1 MIVSKNNSDRI
12 DKDKMV
18 GSVLIIGA
26 GISGMQSALDLA
38 EVGYKVYIVE
48 KSPAIGG
55 RMPMLDKTFPTND
68 CSMCILSPK
77 LVECGRHRNID
88 ILTCSDVIGLSGEAG
103 NFTVQVKKRPRYVD
117 PEKCVGCGSCS
128 EACPVKVPNEFNQN
142 LGQRKA
148 IYKLYPQAY
157 PNAYMIDATKCLKM
171 KNPKACGKCIKVCQ
185 SNAIDHSMQE
195 EIVSLNVGAIILCAG
210 YDLVN
215 AELRGEY
222 GYGVY
227 ENVLTSLQFERM
239 LSASG
244 PYEGHV
250 QKADGTT
257 PKKIAFIQCVGS
269 RDVSLCNGY
278 CSSVC
283 CMYATKE
290 AVIAK
295 EHVPGLDTTIFNM
308 DIRAFGKDYE
318 KYYNRAQ
325 NQSNVRYIKSMIS
338 SVKELP
344 KTKELRV
351 RYRTPEGMVEEDF
364 EMLILSIG
372 LKPTQEAVD
381 LAEILG
387 IKLNDYNFC
396 HLEELSGVQTSRK
409 GIYVAGVFSG
419 PKDIPETVMQASAA
433 AGDTAAFLSSV
444 RNTQVTEMEFPEE
457 KDVTEEEPRI
467 GVFVCHCGINIASVV
482 DVPAVVEHVKQLPH
496 VVYAT
501 NSLYACAQDSQLAM
515 KELIEEHKLN
525 RIVVASCSPR
535 THKPLFQE
543 TMKEAGLNA
552 ALFEMANIRDQC
564 SWVHQQ
570 QPDKATAKAKD
581 LVSAAVAKAAT
592 LSAAKSVTVDVTN
605 TALVIGGGVAGMTS
619 ALSLVD
625 QGYNVH
631 LLEKS
636 DQLGGMALRIHE
648 GFNGENIPS
657 FLQQLI
663 NNVKNSPNINVY
675 TGCEIEEVSGYI
687 GNFKTKLS
695 TGQLLEHG
703 VSIIAT
709 GGDEAKPTEYMYGQD
724 NRVMTQLELDEA
736 IVNNDPRVKSA
747 QNIVMIQCVGSREEN
762 RPYCSRICCT
772 KTMKL
777 ALKIK
782 EINPDA
788 SIIVLY
794 RDIRTYSFNEDYY
807 REARAKGVIF
817 FRYDVDNKPKV
828 ELVGQNGQSKLRV
841 TATDHIM
848 GETYDIDADLL
859 TLAAPIAP
867 AESNHHLSQLF
878 KVPLNPDSFFQE
890 AHMKLRPVDF
900 AAEGIYMCGL
910 AHGPKSID
918 ESIAQAKAAAGRATS
933 ILSHDKLES
942 KGVVAVVNQDLC
954 AACLTCVRLCPF
966 KAPHINEKHLAE
978 IEAVI
983 CQGCGTCAGECPN
996 KAITLQSYSHK
1007 QLTAQVKGMFDQ
1019 SVSNSPSA

>member
-1 MIVSKNNSDRI
+1 MNNNNSDR
-12 DKDKMV
+12 KNSGKKV
-18 GSVLIIGA
+18 GSVLIVGA

-88 ILTCSDVIGLSGEAG
+88 VLTCSDVIGLSGEAG
-103 NFTVQVKKRPRYVD
+103 DFTVQVKKRPRYVD
-117 PEKCVGCGSCS
+117 LDKCVGCGSCA
-128 EACPVKVPNEFNQN
+128 EACPVKVSDDFNQN
-142 LGQRKA
+142 LGNRKA

-185 SNAIDHSMQE
+185 SNAIDHNMQE
-195 EIVSLNVGAIILCAG
+195 EIVSLNVGAIIMCPG
-210 YDLVN
+210 YDLFN
-215 AELRGEY
+215 AQLRGEY
-222 GYGVY
+222 GFGVY

-250 QKADGTT
+250 QTAGGNT

-295 EHVPGLDTTIFNM
+295 EHVPGLDCTIFNM

-325 NQSNVRYIKSMIS
+325 DQYNVHYIKSMIS

-351 RYRTPEGMVEEDF
+351 RYRTPEGMQEEDF
-364 EMLILSIG
+364 EMLVLSVG
-372 LKPTQEAVD
+372 LKPSQDAVG
-381 LAEILG
+381 LAGILG
-387 IKLNDYNFC
+387 IELNDYNFC
-396 HLEELSGVQTSRK
+396 QLKELSGVQTSRE

-419 PKDIPETVMQASAA
+419 PRDIPETVMQASAA
-433 AGDTAAFLSSV
+433 AGDTAALLSSV
-444 RNTQVTEMEFPEE
+444 RNTEVTEMEFPAER
-457 KDVTEEEPRI
+457 DVSEEEPRI
-467 GVFVCHCGINIASVV
+467 GVFICHCGINIASVV
-482 DVPAVVEHVKQLPH
+482 DVPAVVEHVKKLPY

-501 NSLYACAQDSQLAM
+501 NTLYACAQDSQAAM
-515 KELIEEHKLN
+515 KDLIAEHKLN
-525 RIVVASCSPR
+525 RIVVASCSVR

-564 SWVHQQ
+564 SWVHQK
-570 QPDKATAKAKD
+570 QPEIATIKAKD

-592 LSAAKSVTVDVTN
+592 LCAAKNVTVGVTN
-605 TALVIGGGVAGMTS
+605 TALIIGGGVSGMTS

-625 QGYNVH
+625 QGYSVH

-636 DQLGGMALRIHE
+636 DRLGGMALRIHE

-657 FLQQLI
+657 FVQQLI
-663 NNVKNSPNINVY
+663 NNVENNPSINLY
-675 TGCEIEEVSGYI
+675 TNTDIEEVSGYT
-687 GNFKTKLS
+687 GNFKTKLT
-695 TGQLLEHG
+695 TGQVLEHG

-709 GGDEAKPTEYMYGQD
+709 GGDESKPTEYLYGED

-736 IVNNDPRVKSA
+736 IANNDPRIKSA
-747 QNIVMIQCVGSREEN
+747 ENFVMIQCVGSREEN

-794 RDIRTYSFNEDYY
+794 RDIRTYSFYEDYY

-828 ELVGQNGQSKLRV
+828 ELVSVDGQNKLRV

-848 GETYDIDADLL
+848 GETYDIETDIL
-859 TLAAPIAP
+859 TLAAPIVP
-867 AESNHHLSQLF
+867 SESNMHISQLF
-878 KVPLNPDSFFQE
+878 KVSLNPDNFFQE

-900 AAEGIYMCGL
+900 SADGIYMCGL

-942 KGVVAVVNQDLC
+942 SSVVAVVNPDLC

-966 KAPHINEKHLAE
+966 KAPRINENHVAE
-978 IEAVI
+978 IEAVV

-1007 QLTAQVKGMFDQ
+1007 QLTAQVRGIFNQ
-1019 SVSNSPSA
+1019 PQP

>member
-1 MIVSKNNSDRI
+1 MIVSKN
-12 DKDKMV
+12 MV
-18 GSVLIIGA
+18 GSVLVIGA
-26 GISGMQSALDLA
+26 GISGMQSSLDLA

-48 KSPAIGG
+48 KSPGIGG

-68 CSMCILSPK
+68 CAMCTLSPK

-88 ILTCSDVIGLSGEAG
+88 ILTCSEVTGLSGEAG
-103 NFTVQVKKRPRYVD
+103 NYTVQVKKHPRYVD
-117 PEKCVGCGSCS
+117 ATKCVGCGSCS
-128 EACPVKVPNEFNQN
+128 EVCPVKVPNEFNQN
-142 LGQRKA
+142 MGQRKA

-157 PNAYMIDATKCLKM
+157 PNAYAIDATKCLRK
-171 KNPKACGKCIKVCQ
+171 KNPKACGKCIEVCQ
-185 SNAIDHSMQE
+185 SNAIDHNMQE
-195 EIVSLNVGAIILCAG
+195 EIVTLNVGAIILCAG
-210 YDLVN
+210 YELFN

-227 ENVLTSLQFERM
+227 ENVYTSMQFERM

-250 QKADGTT
+250 QKSDGTT

-278 CSSVC
+278 CSAVC

-290 AVIAK
+290 AMIAQD
-295 EHVPGLDTTIFNM
+295 HVPGLDTTIFNM

-325 NQSNVRYIKSMIS
+325 NQYNVHYIKSMIS

-351 RYRTPEGMVEEDF
+351 RYRTPEGMIEEDF
-364 EMLILSIG
+364 EMLVLSVG

-381 LAEILG
+381 LAGVIGVE
-387 IKLNDYNFC
+387 LNDYNFC
-396 HLEELSGVQTSRK
+396 RLEELSGVKTSK
-409 GIYVAGVFSG
+409 EGIYVAGVFSG

-444 RNTQVTEMEFPEE
+444 RNTQVTPREFPQE
-457 KDVTEEEPRI
+457 KDVSQEEPRI
-467 GVFVCHCGINIASVV
+467 GVFVCHCGTNIASVV

-501 NSLYACAQDSQLAM
+501 NNLYVCAQDSQLAM

-525 RIVVASCSPR
+525 RIVVASCTIR

-543 TMKEAGLNA
+543 TMKEAGLNP

-564 SWVHQQ
+564 SWVHSQE
-570 QPDKATAKAKD
+570 PEKATLKAKD
-581 LVSAAVAKAAT
+581 LVSGAVAKVAT
-592 LSAAKSVTVDVTN
+592 LNATKKITVDVN
-605 TALVIGGGVAGMTS
+605 HTALVIGGGMSGMTS

-636 DQLGGMALRIHE
+636 NQLGGMALRIRE
-648 GFNGENIPS
+648 GFNGENIPA
-657 FLQQLI
+657 FVQQLVDK
-663 NNVKNSPNINVY
+663 VKNSPNINL
-675 TGCEIEEVSGYI
+675 CMDSDIEEVTGYI

-695 TGQLLEHG
+695 NGQVLEHG

-709 GGDEAKPTEYMYGQD
+709 GGEESKPTEYLYGQD
-724 NRVMTQLELDEA
+724 SRVMTQLELDEA
-736 IVNNDPRVKSA
+736 IANNDPGVKSA
-747 QNIVMIQCVGSREEN
+747 ENIVMIQCVGSREDH

-777 ALKIK
+777 ALKLK

-794 RDIRTYSFNEDYY
+794 RDIRTYSFNEDFY
-807 REARAKGVIF
+807 RDARSKGVIF
-817 FRYDVDNKPKV
+817 FRYDVENKPKV
-828 ELVGQNGQSKLRV
+828 ELVDENGQSKLRV

-848 GETYDIDADLL
+848 GETYDIDVDLL
-859 TLAAPIAP
+859 TLAAPIVP
-867 AESNHHLSQLF
+867 PESNNKLSQLL
-878 KVPLNPDSFFQE
+878 KVPLNPDNFFQE

-900 AAEGIYMCGL
+900 SAEGIYMCGL

-918 ESIAQAKAAAGRATS
+918 ESISQAKAAAGRATS
-933 ILSHDKLES
+933 ILSHDELES
-942 KGVVAVVNQDLC
+942 SGAVAVVDPTLC

-966 KAPHINEKHLAE
+966 KAPRINGHKAE
-978 IEAVI
+978 IEAVV
-983 CQGCGTCAGECPN
+983 CQGCGACAGECPN
-996 KAITLQSYSHK
+996 KAITLQSYSPK
-1007 QLTAQVKGMFDQ
+1007 QLGAQVE
-1019 SVSNSPSA
+1019 SVLYQPQQ

>member
-1 MIVSKNNSDRI
+1 MNNNNSDR
-12 DKDKMV
+12 KNSGKKV
-18 GSVLIIGA
+18 GSVLIVGA

-88 ILTCSDVIGLSGEAG
+88 VLTCSDVIGLSGEAG
-103 NFTVQVKKRPRYVD
+103 DFTVQVKKRPRYVD
-117 PEKCVGCGSCS
+117 LDKCVGCGSCA
-128 EACPVKVPNEFNQN
+128 EACPVKVSDDFNQN
-142 LGQRKA
+142 LGNRKA

-185 SNAIDHSMQE
+185 SNAIDHNMQE
-195 EIVSLNVGAIILCAG
+195 EIVSLNVGAIIMCPG
-210 YDLVN
+210 YDLFN
-215 AELRGEY
+215 AQLRGEY
-222 GYGVY
+222 GFGVY

-250 QKADGTT
+250 QTAGGNT

-295 EHVPGLDTTIFNM
+295 EHVPGLDCTIFNM

-325 NQSNVRYIKSMIS
+325 DQYNVHYIKSMIS

-351 RYRTPEGMVEEDF
+351 RYRTPEGMQEEDF
-364 EMLILSIG
+364 EMLVLSVG
-372 LKPTQEAVD
+372 LKPSQDAVG
-381 LAEILG
+381 LAGILG
-387 IKLNDYNFC
+387 IELNDYNFC
-396 HLEELSGVQTSRK
+396 QLKELSGVQTSRE

-419 PKDIPETVMQASAA
+419 PRDIPETVMQASAA
-433 AGDTAAFLSSV
+433 AGDTAALLSSV
-444 RNTQVTEMEFPEE
+444 RNTEVTEMEFPAER
-457 KDVTEEEPRI
+457 DVSEEEPRI
-467 GVFVCHCGINIASVV
+467 GVFICHCGINIASVV
-482 DVPAVVEHVKQLPH
+482 DVPAVVEHVKKLPY

-501 NSLYACAQDSQLAM
+501 NTLYACAQDSQAAM
-515 KELIEEHKLN
+515 KDLIAEHKLN
-525 RIVVASCSPR
+525 RIVVASCSVR

-564 SWVHQQ
+564 SWVHQK
-570 QPDKATAKAKD
+570 QPEIATIKAKD

-592 LSAAKSVTVDVTN
+592 LCAAKNVTVGVTN
-605 TALVIGGGVAGMTS
+605 TALIIGGGVSGMTS

-625 QGYNVH
+625 QGYSVH

-636 DQLGGMALRIHE
+636 DRLGGMALRIHE

-657 FLQQLI
+657 FVQQLI
-663 NNVKNSPNINVY
+663 NNVENNPSINLY
-675 TGCEIEEVSGYI
+675 TNTDIEEVSGYT
-687 GNFKTKLS
+687 GNFKTKLT
-695 TGQLLEHG
+695 TGQVLEHG

-709 GGDEAKPTEYMYGQD
+709 GGDESKPTEYLYGED

-736 IVNNDPRVKSA
+736 IANNDPRIKSA
-747 QNIVMIQCVGSREEN
+747 ENFVMIQCVGSREEN

-794 RDIRTYSFNEDYY
+794 RDIRTYSFYEDYY

-828 ELVGQNGQSKLRV
+828 ELVSVDGQNKLRV

-848 GETYDIDADLL
+848 GETYDIETDIL
-859 TLAAPIAP
+859 TLAAPIVP
-867 AESNHHLSQLF
+867 SESNMHISQLF
-878 KVPLNPDSFFQE
+878 KVPLNPDNFFQE

-900 AAEGIYMCGL
+900 SADGIYMCGL

-942 KGVVAVVNQDLC
+942 SSVVAVVNPDLC

-966 KAPHINEKHLAE
+966 KAPRINENHVAE
-978 IEAVI
+978 IEAVV

-1007 QLTAQVKGMFDQ
+1007 QLTAQVRGIFNQ
-1019 SVSNSPSA
+1019 PQP

>member
-1 MIVSKNNSDRI
+1 MIVNNNNSDR
-12 DKDKMV
+12 KNSGKKV
-18 GSVLIIGA
+18 GSVLIVGA

-88 ILTCSDVIGLSGEAG
+88 VLTCSDVIGLSGEAG
-103 NFTVQVKKRPRYVD
+103 DFTVQVKKRPRYVD
-117 PEKCVGCGSCS
+117 LDKCVGCGSCA
-128 EACPVKVPNEFNQN
+128 EACPVKVSDDFNQN
-142 LGQRKA
+142 LGNRKA

-185 SNAIDHSMQE
+185 SNAIDHNMQE
-195 EIVSLNVGAIILCAG
+195 EIVSLNVGAIIMCPG
-210 YDLVN
+210 YDLFN
-215 AELRGEY
+215 AQLRGEY
-222 GYGVY
+222 GFGVY

-250 QKADGTT
+250 QTAGGNT

-295 EHVPGLDTTIFNM
+295 EHVPGLDCTIFNM

-325 NQSNVRYIKSMIS
+325 DQYNVHYIKSMIS

-351 RYRTPEGMVEEDF
+351 RYRTPEGMQEEDF
-364 EMLILSIG
+364 EMLVLSVG
-372 LKPTQEAVD
+372 LKPSQDAVG
-381 LAEILG
+381 LAGILG
-387 IKLNDYNFC
+387 IELNDYNFC
-396 HLEELSGVQTSRK
+396 QLKELSGVQTSRE

-419 PKDIPETVMQASAA
+419 PRDIPETVMQASAA
-433 AGDTAAFLSSV
+433 AGDTAALLSSV
-444 RNTQVTEMEFPEE
+444 RNTEVTEMEFPAER
-457 KDVTEEEPRI
+457 DVSEEEPRI
-467 GVFVCHCGINIASVV
+467 GVFICHCGINIASVV
-482 DVPAVVEHVKQLPH
+482 DVPAVVEHVKKLPY

-501 NSLYACAQDSQLAM
+501 NTLYACAQDSQAAM
-515 KELIEEHKLN
+515 KDLIAEHKLN
-525 RIVVASCSPR
+525 RIVVASCSVR

-564 SWVHQQ
+564 SWVHQK
-570 QPDKATAKAKD
+570 QPEIATIKAKD

-592 LSAAKSVTVDVTN
+592 LCAAKNVTVGVTN
-605 TALVIGGGVAGMTS
+605 TALIIGGGVSGMTS

-625 QGYNVH
+625 QGYSVH

-636 DQLGGMALRIHE
+636 DRLGGMALRIHE

-657 FLQQLI
+657 FVQQLI
-663 NNVKNSPNINVY
+663 NNVENNPSINLY
-675 TGCEIEEVSGYI
+675 TNTDIEEVSGYT
-687 GNFKTKLS
+687 GNFKTKLT
-695 TGQLLEHG
+695 TGQVLEHG

-709 GGDEAKPTEYMYGQD
+709 GGDESKPTEYLYGED

-736 IVNNDPRVKSA
+736 IANNDPRIKSA
-747 QNIVMIQCVGSREEN
+747 ENFVMIQCVGSREEN

-794 RDIRTYSFNEDYY
+794 RDIRTYSFYEDYY

-828 ELVGQNGQSKLRV
+828 ELVSVDGQNKLRV

-848 GETYDIDADLL
+848 GETYDIETDIL
-859 TLAAPIAP
+859 TLAAPIVP
-867 AESNHHLSQLF
+867 SESNMHISQLF
-878 KVPLNPDSFFQE
+878 KVSLNPDNFFQE

-900 AAEGIYMCGL
+900 SADGIYMCGL

-942 KGVVAVVNQDLC
+942 SSVVAVVNPDLC

-966 KAPHINEKHLAE
+966 KAPRINENHVAE
-978 IEAVI
+978 IEAVV

-1007 QLTAQVKGMFDQ
+1007 QLTAQVRGIFNQ
-1019 SVSNSPSA
+1019 PQP